1 MPQMSRLR
9 VIGLAVLAAVS
20 FWSLASFV
28 AYAQDPDPAQVEL
41 GARLYAENCAVCHG
55 DDGQGRVGATL
66 AKNWP
71 SIRPDVTIRTTIENG
86 IPGGPMLAWGQGNG
100 GPLSQA
106 EVDALV
112 AYILTWETGGP
123 RSIPPTPTYAPRPRL
138 TPPPDVSG
146 DPNRGAVL
154 FDQNCAV
161 CHGTNGE
168 GRVGAV
174 LAKNF
179 PSIRPDLTVRQTIAS
194 GVQGSAMPA
203 WSQANG
209 GPLSDGDI
217 NDLTVFILTLP
228 DTEAPQEQPA
238 AGQETA
244 LSWLSGWG
252 GVLLALVLVGII
264 IAVALLAQRRKPE

>member
-1 MPQMSRLR
+1 
-9 VIGLAVLAAVS
+9 
-20 FWSLASFV
+20 
-28 AYAQDPDPAQVEL
+28 
-41 GARLYAENCAVCHG
+41 
-55 DDGQGRVGATL
+55 
-66 AKNWP
+66 
-71 SIRPDVTIRTTIENG
+71 
-86 IPGGPMLAWGQGNG
+86 
-100 GPLSQA
+100 
-106 EVDALV
+106 
-112 AYILTWETGGP
+112 
-123 RSIPPTPTYAPRPRL
+123 
-138 TPPPDVSG
+138 
-146 DPNRGAVL
+146 
-154 FDQNCAV
+154 
-161 CHGTNGE
+161 
-168 GRVGAV
+168 V